1 MLDSNEGLEAGRKL
15 RLPEDFTAKPFVVR
29 RTQKRFLELT
39 DENVQN
45 RTSPPALYQ
54 GEGDGAR
61 GSISFI

>member
-1 MLDSNEGLEAGRKL
+1 L
-15 RLPEDFTAKPFVVR
+15 RLLEDFTAKSFVVR

-39 DENVQN
+39 EENALSM
-45 RTSPPALYQ
+45 TSPPALSQ